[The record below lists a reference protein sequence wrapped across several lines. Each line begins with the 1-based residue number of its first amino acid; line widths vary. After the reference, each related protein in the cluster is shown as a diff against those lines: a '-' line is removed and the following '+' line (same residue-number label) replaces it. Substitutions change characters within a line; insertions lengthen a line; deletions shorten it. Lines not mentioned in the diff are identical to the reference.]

1 MADRND
7 VARKAG
13 VSGATVSR
21 VFNRPGTVAA
31 KTREKVLRAAKE
43 LNYHPNAI
51 ARNFV
56 KGRSGNI
63 GVVVPYIQGV
73 HIFSSY
79 YFSEILSGIGE
90 ALKENGYNL
99 LLFLHNAGH
108 EEEDAYLKYF
118 VGGKVDGCILLGTY
132 RNDGN
137 LLKLKD
143 SGCKFCLVNNYIP
156 GSGISFIDADN
167 LKGSY
172 EATTHLINLGHRR
185 IAFLNGPLRYANS
198 VDRLAGYSRAMK
210 DNCLPVEKDCLLEG
224 NYGRKSGYAAA
235 SRLFKLHKL
244 PDAVFAANDRMAA
257 GLVQGLKE
265 KGVRVP
271 EDIAV
276 VGFDDS
282 DIATVLEPKLT
293 TVRVLFFEMGKRCG
307 AEFVKIVNGESRQGF
322 EIFIEPKLIVRSSCG
337 ARLE

>member
-1 MADRND
+1 MADRDD

-21 VFNRPGTVAA
+21 VFNKPGTVAD
-31 KTREKVLRAAKE
+31 KTRERVLRAAEE

-63 GVVVPYIQGV
+63 GVVMPYIPGV
-73 HIFSSY
+73 HIFSAY

-99 LLFLHNAGH
+99 LLFFYNAGQ
-108 EEEDAYLKYF
+108 ETEGAYLKCF
-118 VGGKVDGCILLGTY
+118 VGGRVDGCVLLGTY
-132 RNDGN
+132 RDDEN
-137 LLKLKD
+137 LLRLKD
-143 SGCKFCLVNNYIP
+143 SGFKFCLVNNYIL

-167 LKGSY
+167 FKGSY
-172 EATTHLINLGHRR
+172 DATAYLISLGHKR

-198 VDRLAGYSRAMK
+198 ADRLAGYSRAME

-235 SRLFKLHKL
+235 SRLLKIHEL
-244 PDAVFAANDRMAA
+244 PTAVFAANDRMAA

-282 DIATVLEPKLT
+282 DIATVLEPQLT
-293 TVRVLFFEMGKRCG
+293 TVRVPFFEMGKRCG

-337 ARLE
+337 SKPK